1 MSNNFEVYLV
11 GGAVRDR
18 LLGRTVTEKDWVVV
32 GAELNDLIQLGYTQ
46 VGKDFP
52 VFLHPET
59 KEEYALARIERKM
72 GQGYTGFICD
82 SSKTVTLEEDLYRRD
97 LTINAMA
104 QDKNGVIT
112 DPYQGQQDIEKKQ
125 LRHVSHA
132 FTEDPLRVLRV
143 ARFAARY
150 HYLAF
155 SVAGETLQLMQ
166 TISQTNELS
175 TLPPERVW
183 RETVKALSERSPY
196 VYFDVLHRCDAMA
209 TCFPTL
215 SSFSVTEELQLAMK
229 AVVEHRHQD
238 AHLAHCSL
246 ISLALMNEGDETP
259 TAWLSHLKAP
269 NAAINLVTTVLKI
282 KPYLR
287 LPTLDGESV
296 LALFNSTDVWR
307 KETIFLEALNILKY
321 AKTLCGLSKANKHI
335 ECITAMLKV
344 AKTVTAQS
352 VINDKVQGAQIKQA
366 MTDKRQELI
375 CDALKLW

>member
-1 MSNNFEVYLV
+1 MSNNFDVYLV

-32 GAELNDLIQLGYTQ
+32 GAEPNDLIQLGYTQ

-52 VFLHPET
+52 VFLHPKT

-72 GQGYTGFICD
+72 GQGYTGFVCD

-104 QDKNGVIT
+104 QDVNGVIT
-112 DPYQGQQDIEKKQ
+112 DPYQGQQDIEKRQ
-125 LRHVSHA
+125 LRHVSQA

-166 TISQTNELS
+166 TISQTSELN

-196 VYFDVLHRCDAMA
+196 VYFDVLNRCGALT
-209 TCFPTL
+209 TCFPALTSL
-215 SSFSVTEELQLAMK
+215 SLTEELRVAMK
-229 AVVEHRHQD
+229 EVVANEHKEP
-238 AHLAHCSL
+238 HLAHCIL
-246 ISLALMNEGDETP
+246 ISLVLMNSGNEKP
-259 TAWLSHLKAP
+259 VAWLNHLKAP
-269 NAAINLVTTVLKI
+269 NAVINIVNTALKI
-282 KPYLR
+282 KPYIR
-287 LPTLDGESV
+287 LSTLDSESI
-296 LALFNSTDVWR
+296 LALFNNTDVWR
-307 KETIFLEALNILKY
+307 KETVFLEALNILGY
-321 AKTLCGLSKANKHI
+321 AKTLCELTKVNKHI

-352 VINDKVQGAQIKQA
+352 VISDKVQGAQIKQA
-366 MTDKRQELI
+366 MNDKRQEVI
-375 CDALKLW
+375 CEALKLW